1 MAGLSDFVNVGK
13 INADVESAING
24 KINDLMGDFNASDLN
39 PDNIE
44 SLMNSAE
51 EKMSQFDELQNK
63 ASKAVMAYDILK
75 NPKGAALKYGMQ
87 FAGEALSSIPQV
99 AAFKAQAYQEIQDRI
114 MQIPQVQ
121 KFKDEAEAFIKEN
134 MPSGIPVD
142 LPSIDKSKNE
152 GSSIDALITRAKHEI
167 GIRDI

>member
-13 INADVESAING
+13 IKTDVESAING
-24 KINDLMGDFNASDLN
+24 KINDLMRDFNASDLN

-44 SLMNSAE
+44 SLMSSAE
-51 EKMSQFDELQNK
+51 EKMTQFDDLQSK
-63 ASKAVMAYDILK
+63 ASKAVMAYDIMK

-87 FAGEALSSIPQV
+87 FAGEALLSIPQV

-121 KFKDEAEAFIKEN
+121 KFKDEAEAFINEN
-134 MPSGIPVD
+134 MPSGMPAD
-142 LPSIDKSKNE
+142 LPSINE
-152 GSSIDALITRAKHEI
+152 SDFKGSSIDALIARAKQEI